1 MSSKKKKSDGRS
13 GELEKA
19 EEVFQAVILTD
30 SFNFRFLP
38 ITLETPR
45 VSELQI
51 TCSSQLIEGDVRGVR
66 IPQYRTWKRENTAI
80 PHQNLAKYRNRSYK
94 WEKVDVVNSRK

>member
-51 TCSSQLIEGDVRGVR
+51 TCSSQLIFFVCFFCFKIKFSFPVAG
-66 IPQYRTWKRENTAI
+66 P
-80 PHQNLAKYRNRSYK
+80 LL
-94 WEKVDVVNSRK
+94 

>member
-51 TCSSQLIEGDVRGVR
+51 TCSSQLIFFVYFFFVSKLKRFLFPLRAPCYEDVR
-66 IPQYRTWKRENTAI
+66 
-80 PHQNLAKYRNRSYK
+80 
-94 WEKVDVVNSRK
+94 

>member
-19 EEVFQAVILTD
+19 EEVFQAVILSD

-51 TCSSQLIEGDVRGVR
+51 TCSSHLILFSL
-66 IPQYRTWKRENTAI
+66 IKLSLNKFIKLLSKTK
-80 PHQNLAKYRNRSYK
+80 K
-94 WEKVDVVNSRK
+94 

>member
-51 TCSSQLIEGDVRGVR
+51 TCSSQLIFCVCFFFVSKLSFLFPLRAPCHEDVR
-66 IPQYRTWKRENTAI
+66 
-80 PHQNLAKYRNRSYK
+80 
-94 WEKVDVVNSRK
+94 

>member
-51 TCSSQLIEGDVRGVR
+51 TCSSQLMFFSFFFVS
-66 IPQYRTWKRENTAI
+66 K
-80 PHQNLAKYRNRSYK
+80 LSFL
-94 WEKVDVVNSRK
+94 